1 MKINTHTY
9 NALIHTWCMS
19 SRRDYAK
26 TNTYVAG
33 TQPPRKYRDTYI
45 MKNRE
50 KIISI
55 YIKVMRDDDEMMFKK
70 TDIT

>member
-19 SRRDYAK
+19 SRGDCAK

-33 TQPPRKYRDTYI
+33 TQPSKKDRDTYI

-50 KIISI
+50 KSYPSI
-55 YIKVMRDDDEMMFKK
+55 L
-70 TDIT
+70 